1 MADRY
6 TDIPMPED
14 MEDEMLSEPTD
25 EELGLEEEMEG
36 PLAEFDTEE
45 LMAELE
51 RRGELPPREDVI
63 EEDIEEDLEI

>member
-25 EELGLEEEMEG
+25 EELGLEEEVDG

-63 EEDIEEDLEI
+63 EEDEEELEI